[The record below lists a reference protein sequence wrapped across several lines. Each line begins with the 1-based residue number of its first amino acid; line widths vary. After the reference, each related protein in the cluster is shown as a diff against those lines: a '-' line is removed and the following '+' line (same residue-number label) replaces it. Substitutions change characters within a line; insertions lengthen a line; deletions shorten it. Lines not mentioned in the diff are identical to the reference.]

1 MESCSLVCL
10 RQSTGHV
17 WESMNKKTTPLV
29 PRHLLVSEEFVKLS
43 ISTSK
48 KCKGACKLDLDHVY
62 CIGCGRTVEEIKLA
76 YEKKKQEREFQ
87 IYWSRLPA

>member
-1 MESCSLVCL
+1 MLQECA
-10 RQSTGHV
+10 
-17 WESMNKKTTPLV
+17 
-29 PRHLLVSEEFVKLS
+29 KLS
-43 ISTSK
+43 ISTDT

>member
-1 MESCSLVCL
+1 M
-10 RQSTGHV
+10 
-17 WESMNKKTTPLV
+17 
-29 PRHLLVSEEFVKLS
+29 KLS